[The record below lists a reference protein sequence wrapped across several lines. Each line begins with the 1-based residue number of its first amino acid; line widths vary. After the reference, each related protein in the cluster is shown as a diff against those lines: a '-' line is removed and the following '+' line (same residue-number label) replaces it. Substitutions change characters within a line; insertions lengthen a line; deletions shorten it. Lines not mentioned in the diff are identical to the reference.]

1 MGDCSSCHLLLSRLL
16 SACPVLSQDHIQA
29 KPVAWELQQD
39 QEGACLHHSPCSLQ
53 GALGNSP
60 GFEETLGSHLFRFSP
75 TLSGE
80 GGKEGQ
86 RKDSRTPLSALIDIN
101 ENRKL

>member
-1 MGDCSSCHLLLSRLL
+1 ML
-16 SACPVLSQDHIQA
+16 A
-29 KPVAWELQQD
+29 AWELQQD
-39 QEGACLHHSPCSLQ
+39 QEGACLHRAPSSLQ
-53 GALGNSP
+53 GALENSP
-60 GFEETLGSHLFRFSP
+60 GFEETLGSCLFRFFL

-86 RKDSRTPLSALIDIN
+86 RKDSRTPLSAFIDIN